1 MVYLDTSVLVAY
13 YCPETLSRQVQD
25 LIGKQIKPSLSSLTE
40 VEFFSAVSKKVRSNE
55 LSGTDGNRILAKFV
69 SHLNADLFNLI
80 PVENHH
86 WQIARGWIGLF
97 TAPLQ
102 TLEALHLAVS
112 SDKALQL
119 VTSDIAFFQS
129 AEKLDIDAIL
139 LHADGKP

>member
-1 MVYLDTSVLVAY
+1 
-13 YCPETLSRQVQD
+13 
-25 LIGKQIKPSLSSLTE
+25 
-40 VEFFSAVSKKVRSNE
+40 
-55 LSGTDGNRILAKFV
+55 
-69 SHLNADLFNLI
+69 
-80 PVENHH
+80 VENHH